1 MMGTL
6 VVKGLN
12 IYKSFMQPHVDYGN
26 VIYNQTS
33 QESFLIRIELIQY
46 NAMLA
51 IMEQS
56 NILLMKNCINCV
68 SHNGNN

>member
-12 IYKSFMQPHVDYGN
+12 IYKSFMQPHIDYGD
-26 VIYNQTS
+26 VIYNQNS
-33 QESFLIRIELIQY
+33 QESFLSTIELIQY

-51 IMEQS
+51 IMERLK
-56 NILLMKNCINCV
+56 IPLMKNCINCV